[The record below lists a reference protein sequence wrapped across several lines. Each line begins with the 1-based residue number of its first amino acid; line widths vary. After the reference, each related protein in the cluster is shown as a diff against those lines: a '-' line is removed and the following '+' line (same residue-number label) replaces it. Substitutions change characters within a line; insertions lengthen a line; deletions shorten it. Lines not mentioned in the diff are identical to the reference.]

1 MFSLDV
7 NELLG
12 LSQSLKKSPGV
23 LCVHSMCPES
33 SGSVRKIRMH
43 SEDGGGQNFP
53 YTAGFF
59 FKDLLLLAVL

>member
-1 MFSLDV
+1 MFSLYV

-33 SGSVRKIRMH
+33 SGTVRKTRMY

-53 YTAGFF
+53 STAGFS
-59 FKDLLLLAVL
+59 KDLLLLAVL